1 MAVDRKHLAKWLLDK
16 GFRELPRNS
25 GGHRYFELNGFK
37 MAVPAHGKKDL
48 EPKIVALLARNME
61 RIGFDPKQV
70 KEELLR

>member
-1 MAVDRKHLAKWLLDK
+1 MAVDRKHLADWLKGK

-25 GGHRYFELNGFK
+25 SGHRYFELNGFK

-48 EPKIVALLARNME
+48 EPNIITMLARNMAK
-61 RIGFDPKQV
+61 IGFDPRQV